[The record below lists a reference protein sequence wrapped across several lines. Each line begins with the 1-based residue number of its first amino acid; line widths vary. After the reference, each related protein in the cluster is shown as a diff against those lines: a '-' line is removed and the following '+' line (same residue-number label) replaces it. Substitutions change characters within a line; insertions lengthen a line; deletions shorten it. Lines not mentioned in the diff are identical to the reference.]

1 MASGTI
7 QNYAKKRSLGTAVNI
22 LGYTSTEYT
31 APSDGYVRLSCSP
44 RTSAFVTLYV
54 DGLYMLRAYGEDNAQ
69 SDLIALFVH
78 KGRKLKVSYD
88 GLGVTHEAS
97 FIPLV

>member
-22 LGYTSTEYT
+22 IGYTSTEYT
-31 APSDGYVRLSCSP
+31 APSDGYVRLSCTA
-44 RTSAFVTLYV
+44 RTQAFITLYV
-54 DGLYMLRAYGEDNAQ
+54 DGAYMLRAMGVDNAQ
-69 SDLIALFVH
+69 ADLVALFVH
-78 KGRKLKVSYD
+78 KGAKLKVAYD